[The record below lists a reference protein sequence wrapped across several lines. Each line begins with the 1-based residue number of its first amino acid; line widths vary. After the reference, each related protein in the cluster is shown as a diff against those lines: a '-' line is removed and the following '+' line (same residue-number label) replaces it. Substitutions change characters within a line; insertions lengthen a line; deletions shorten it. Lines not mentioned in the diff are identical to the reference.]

1 MKKLLVFI
9 VSATILITCFS
20 CEKIL
25 KKDDPTSLSG
35 DPSPMAATGV
45 TVSSSSVAIAGVSNL
60 TATVTSFKDGISTYS
75 GSATVTNPL
84 LKNMVANFP
93 GVIITGNTVSITN
106 MQMQQTTDGI
116 KCITG
121 PGAGIIVKYDSEVG
135 DTYPIGE
142 TGNVRKVVSK
152 TGVDDYP
159 YGMFLIKTI
168 QVETNPNTL
177 KSTGGV
183 SKITYVANHKYGL
196 VAVKVAFDDNT
207 STTFPVYS
215 STENK

>member
-1 MKKLLVFI
+1 MKKLFQLLLGITMI
-9 VSATILITCFS
+9 VLCMS
-20 CEKIL
+20 CDKL
-25 KKDDPTSLSG
+25 LNKDDPTELGG
-35 DPSPMAATGV
+35 DKSAMSEVGV
-45 TVSSSSVAIAGVSNL
+45 TVSSSSAPIAGVSNL

-75 GSATVTNPL
+75 GSATITNPL

-93 GVIITGNTVSITN
+93 GVTITGNNVSITN

-121 PGAGIIVKYDSEVG
+121 PGAGVIVKYDSEVG

-152 TGVDDYP
+152 TGVDDFP

-177 KSTGGV
+177 KSTGGI

-215 STENK
+215 STQNK